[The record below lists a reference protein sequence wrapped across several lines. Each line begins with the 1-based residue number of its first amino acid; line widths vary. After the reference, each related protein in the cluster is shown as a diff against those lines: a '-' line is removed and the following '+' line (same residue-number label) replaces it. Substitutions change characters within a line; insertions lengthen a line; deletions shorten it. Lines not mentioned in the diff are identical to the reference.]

1 MQNWC
6 MQCWCINDPFIH
18 KYKSCTSYSSCY
30 AQIAKWCTHS
40 QVQVMHII
48 FLMLRTECKMVH
60 SFTPPFDAHHI
71 HIHPYLP
78 LVPSSST
85 QYWSHVH
92 SRAYYAQ
99 DSNGPTRG
107 PLKYQSS
114 RVFFFRIGRTRRA
127 AGTVGTG
134 MQGHR
139 ARSCEYRS

>member
-1 MQNWC
+1 M
-6 MQCWCINDPFIH
+6 IP
-18 KYKSCTSYSSCY
+18 
-30 AQIAKWCTHS
+30 
-40 QVQVMHII
+40 
-48 FLMLRTECKMVH
+48 
-60 SFTPPFDAHHI
+60 SFTPPTDAHHI
-71 HIHPYLP
+71 HIHPYLPIDTLVFLALAHAYPQSYGIKNRSP

-114 RVFFFRIGRTRRA
+114 RVFFFRIGRTRGA

-139 ARSCEYRS
+139 ARSCEYRR